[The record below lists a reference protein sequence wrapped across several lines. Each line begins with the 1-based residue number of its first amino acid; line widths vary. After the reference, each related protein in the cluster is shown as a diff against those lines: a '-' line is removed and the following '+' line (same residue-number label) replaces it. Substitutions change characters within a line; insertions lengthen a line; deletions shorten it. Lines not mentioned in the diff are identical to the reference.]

1 MAIESIVWCYWALC
15 LALTAL
21 MISNRKLIYGL
32 LSPASGA
39 VYKGNGYPISLI
51 LGWTATLTTA
61 IIYILFTRKYETGP
75 YEIPDLITFSFSN
88 GILEQCMFIFW
99 FLLGCYI
106 GKNFAP
112 NHPRIIF
119 SSGYFVYAI
128 FSGLIHAF
136 FWIQVLPA
144 HKPVS
149 AAMAIL
155 LSIMSLLWMW
165 LVWRYRALF
174 SIMAMHITI
183 DFLTIGHLNFHWFE
197 SIQLIHSS

>member
-1 MAIESIVWCYWALC
+1 MAIESIVWIYWTFC

-21 MISNRKLIYGL
+21 MISNRTFIYGL
-32 LSPASGA
+32 LSPASGLA
-39 VYKGNGYPISLI
+39 YRDKGYPISLI
-51 LGWTATLTTA
+51 LGWLATLATSIA
-61 IIYILFTRKYETGP
+61 YVLFTRKYETGA
-75 YEIPDLITFSFSN
+75 YEITDLIAFSFSN

-106 GKNFAP
+106 GKTLAP
-112 NHPRIIF
+112 TRPRIIF
-119 SSGYFVYAI
+119 ASGYIIYAI
-128 FSGLIHAF
+128 FSGLVHGL

-149 AAMAIL
+149 VLMALL

-165 LVWRYRALF
+165 LVWRYRALVA
-174 SIMAMHITI
+174 IIAMHIAI

-197 SIQLIHSS
+197 SIQMI